1 MKSVT
6 TIIAYARL
14 RAKTLYKLDNYADKI
29 GMYTSYRIHDN
40 ETVGST
46 NRTVEEIIDEL
57 RKIGYEYNSISAAKQ
72 HSKSGRIETGSFRH
86 VPEEHPK
93 LDEPQIINNWK
104 PTECQYHVH
113 LFSINGTVELTSHYE
128 VRPDILSPNL
138 SKSRLRTHYRPKWNE
153 TYLPGIH
160 EESVRGIVEE

>member
-57 RKIGYEYNSISAAKQ
+57 RKLGMSIIRFPQQSNTLNQVESKQ
-72 HSKSGRIETGSFRH
+72 DL
-86 VPEEHPK
+86 
-93 LDEPQIINNWK
+93 LDMSPRN
-104 PTECQYHVH
+104 
-113 LFSINGTVELTSHYE
+113 
-128 VRPDILSPNL
+128 ILS
-138 SKSRLRTHYRPKWNE
+138 
-153 TYLPGIH
+153 
-160 EESVRGIVEE
+160 